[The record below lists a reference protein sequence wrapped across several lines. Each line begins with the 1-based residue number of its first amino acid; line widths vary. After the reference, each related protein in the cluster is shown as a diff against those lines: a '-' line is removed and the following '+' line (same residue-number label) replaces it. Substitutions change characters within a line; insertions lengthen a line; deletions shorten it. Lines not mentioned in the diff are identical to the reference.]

1 MASIFT
7 GKSPVHL
14 YQHQLIV
21 YTILS
26 RSGDASFLRE
36 KGYSQEVS
44 TFWPHTSMKVI
55 LNFIADLKKKNMDIN
70 VGSQIGKKLPD
81 RVIWFWMKVRWVYS
95 ESKERDVRSRSR
107 TIIVEAQ
114 WKRYSRTR
122 LKYICLVC
130 SSQAYVNRNFIYSN
144 I

>member
-26 RSGDASFLRE
+26 RSGDASFLGE
-36 KGYSQEVS
+36 KRYSQEMS
-44 TFWPHTSMKVI
+44 IFWDHTSMKVI

-81 RVIWFWMKVRWVYS
+81 RVI
-95 ESKERDVRSRSR
+95 
-107 TIIVEAQ
+107 
-114 WKRYSRTR
+114 
-122 LKYICLVC
+122 
-130 SSQAYVNRNFIYSN
+130 
-144 I
+144 